1 MYVSNINFCFERIE
15 SRALSRGAP
24 NKSFNNFR
32 VGFVVYNIA
41 VVRVVVLVWRV
52 GVPAHDECR
61 VVFFLRDFF
70 TALFHTH
77 TLCMDACC
85 HIAALSHK
93 CTKLKSQS
101 KLFFLSNKQS
111 ARSPIASS
119 SVHKAYVFML
129 CACIFFLRR
138 RSYTFLISF
147 LYIPIYVYGLRV
159 EYINKDTIKNN
170 NNTKP

>member
-15 SRALSRGAP
+15 SRALARGAP

-41 VVRVVVLVWRV
+41 VVGVVVMWGV

-77 TLCMDACC
+77 THTHYGCM
-85 HIAALSHK
+85 LSHK

-129 CACIFFLRR
+129 CVYIFSTSSLLYFSYFL
-138 RSYTFLISF
+138 
-147 LYIPIYVYGLRV
+147 PIYLCTVY
-159 EYINKDTIKNN
+159 E
-170 NNTKP
+170 